1 MQKRIYLLNALFLF
15 PMWISKTLQ
24 PLFWAGEGKLSLFS
38 LSYVAMA
45 VAGSLSI
52 FYSSLIVKTGIR
64 SALLIGYALYGTG
77 LIMRAYPHNAFLAI
91 LTGLTAGIGASV
103 TGITLRALL
112 LEIDD
117 VNRKKAVLH
126 TDNIS
131 TLSQSFGAMLS
142 GLLVSFV
149 SFYFHDG
156 YQISLWITGLL
167 AMSSVLFVPKTG
179 YKDNFS
185 VHKKGGNSLPLKK
198 KPDTITTFIFIAC
211 FAQGLCWAVL
221 IPLVPIYLKDMG
233 YSINYVGVILS
244 SGVALGFILK
254 NTYVSLTKKYNINN
268 SLMLF
273 TFLSSISVFLS
284 MWLLS
289 ERMKLYFAIAI
300 IAFYTFKAT
309 MSLILNFIEM
319 NIAEKGRAHSVFGI
333 RQTAFLTGDIAG
345 GILMPFVYNH
355 NILTRYSLIVPVL
368 LLIASALIKKCDKL
382 AERKEWSQVLTR

>member
-45 VAGSLSI
+45 AAGSLSI

-185 VHKKGGNSLPLKK
+185 VHKNGGNSLPLKK

-289 ERMKLYFAIAI
+289 ERMKLYFAISI

>member
-24 PLFWAGEGKLSLFS
+24 PLFWAGEGKLNLFS

-52 FYSSLIVKTGIR
+52 FYASLIVKTGIR

-77 LIMRAYPHNAFLAI
+77 LVLRAYPHNAFLAI

-103 TGITLRALL
+103 TGITLRALI

-156 YQISLWITGLL
+156 YQVSLWITGLL
-167 AMSSVLFVPKTG
+167 AMSSMLFVPKTG

-185 VHKKGGNSLPLKK
+185 VHKKGGDSLSLKK

-221 IPLVPIYLKDMG
+221 IPLVPIYLRNMG
-233 YSINYVGVILS
+233 YSINYVGVIIS

-254 NTYVSLTKKYNINN
+254 NTYVSLTQKYKINN

-273 TFLSSISVFLS
+273 TFLSSTSVFLS

-289 ERMKLYFAIAI
+289 EKMKLYFAIAI

-355 NILTRYSLIVPVL
+355 NILTRFSLVVPVL

>member
-24 PLFWAGEGKLSLFS
+24 PLFWAGEGKLNLFS

-52 FYSSLIVKTGIR
+52 FYSSLLAKTGIR
-64 SALLIGYALYGTG
+64 CALLIGYALYGAG
-77 LIMRAYPHNAFLAI
+77 LVMRAYPQNALLAI

-103 TGITLRALL
+103 TGITLRALI
-112 LEIDD
+112 LETDE

-149 SFYFHDG
+149 SLYFHNG

-167 AMSSVLFVPKTG
+167 AMSGMLFVPKTG
-179 YKDNFS
+179 YKDDFS
-185 VHKKGGNSLPLKK
+185 THKKDRASLSLKK
-198 KPDTITTFIFIAC
+198 KTDTITTFIFMAC
-211 FAQGLCWAVL
+211 FAQGLCWAIF

-233 YSINYVGVILS
+233 YSINSIGVILS
-244 SGVALGFILK
+244 SGVALGFVLK
-254 NTYVSLTKKYNINN
+254 NIYVSLTKKYEINN

-273 TFLSSISVFLS
+273 TLLSSASVFLS
-284 MWLLS
+284 ACFLS
-289 ERMKLYFAIAI
+289 EKLKLYFALTI

-309 MSLILNFIEM
+309 ISLILNFIEM
-319 NIAEKGRAHSVFGI
+319 NIAEKGRAHAVFGI

-345 GILMPFVYNH
+345 GILMPVVYHH
-355 NILTRYSLIVPVL
+355 NILTRYSIILPVL
-368 LLIASALIKKCDKL
+368 LLIASALIEKCDQL
-382 AERKEWSQVLTR
+382 ASRDR